1 MIVVDTNVIAYL
13 WIPGDLTPQS
23 ERLLSEDSEW
33 SSPVLWR
40 SEFRNVM
47 AGLLRQGRLAFDTAL
62 QIIEKAEEQ
71 MRGREYAVASQKVL
85 NLVRKS
91 PCSAYDCEFV
101 ALAEELDVSLVTT
114 DRKVIA
120 AFPRIAVSLKEFW
133 TN

>member
-13 WIPGDLTPQS
+13 WIPGDLTLQA
-23 ERLLSEDSEW
+23 ERVLSEDSEW

-47 AGLLRQGRLAFDTAL
+47 AGLLRRGKLPFETAL
-62 QIIEKAEEQ
+62 QIVEKAEEQ
-71 MRGREYAVASQKVL
+71 LRGREYAVASQKIM

-120 AFPRIAVSLKEFW
+120 AFPRIAVPLKEFRAE
-133 TN
+133 